1 VEQLLEEV
9 EIANS
14 KLSVYEEHGMYG
26 KGGLSND
33 LQELNN
39 TSRLDHDELE
49 DIVKELEKENKILKM
64 KDKDELNMKVIQL
77 ENTIDDG
84 KRQEEK
90 LKYQLDLKEKR
101 L

>member
-1 VEQLLEEV
+1 
-9 EIANS
+9 
-14 KLSVYEEHGMYG
+14 MYG